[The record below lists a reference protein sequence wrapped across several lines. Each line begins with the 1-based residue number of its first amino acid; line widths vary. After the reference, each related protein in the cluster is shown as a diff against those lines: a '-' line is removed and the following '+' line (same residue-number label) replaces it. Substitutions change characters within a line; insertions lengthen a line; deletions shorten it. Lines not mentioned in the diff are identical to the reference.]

1 VPNPDALAMQF
12 AAAAAAAAGVPNDM
26 PNGNR
31 KPNNYN
37 SYNNNNTHRVCI
49 FFFSQFRL
57 ILKTKPFLII

>member
-1 VPNPDALAMQF
+1 
-12 AAAAAAAAGVPNDM
+12 M